1 MAADMESGSE
11 ITKIVRKLASGYS
24 PQRIILFGSHAT
36 GAAGP
41 DSDIDL
47 LIIKDTPKR
56 FMDRWIEVRR
66 ILSDPHRSVP
76 IETLIL
82 TPRELEQRL
91 AIGDQFVAEIVRE
104 GKVLY
109 AA

>member
-1 MAADMESGSE
+1 MAASAELEGE
-11 ITKIVRKLASGYS
+11 VAKIVRKIAAAYE

-36 GAAGP
+36 GNAGP

-56 FMDRWIEVRR
+56 FIERWVEVRR
-66 ILSDPHRSVP
+66 ILSDPHRSIP
-76 IETLIL
+76 LETLIL
-82 TPRELEQRL
+82 TPKEVDDRL
-91 AIGDQFVAEIVRE
+91 TMGDQFVAQILRD